1 MRLAW
6 GGSARLPREP
16 SSARAREFLSQEPKV
31 LALYESVLEELP
43 VRAGMRLLDVGCGAG
58 LFLRLAAQRGADVAG
73 IDADEA
79 FVEVARERVPS
90 ADIVVGDMHALPYDD
105 DCFDVVTGFD
115 AFRLA
120 SDPGSALRETGRV
133 ARPGAPVVI
142 AGWGRPERCEA
153 AGCVKALGGLQAPP
167 PAVALGPFELSEP
180 GAITAFAA
188 QGGLIPRARHEVQCV
203 WNYASEDELLTA
215 LGSTCFAVKAMEA
228 AGEERVTAAIL
239 ESVAPYRMS
248 GGGYRL
254 ENVFSYLIATT
265 QADR

>member
-1 MRLAW
+1 MTLPW
-6 GGSARLPREP
+6 IGSARVTREP
-16 SSARAREFLSQEPKV
+16 RRARARAFLSQEPKV

-79 FVEVARERVPS
+79 FVEIAHERVPS

-115 AFRLA
+115 AFQLA
-120 SDPGSALRETGRV
+120 SDPGRALRETGRV

-142 AGWGRPERCEA
+142 AGWGQPERCEA
-153 AGCVKALGGLQAPP
+153 AGCVKALGDLEATPP
-167 PAVALGPFELSEP
+167 TVTLDLFKLSDP

-188 QGGLIPRARHEVQCV
+188 QGDLIPGARHEVQCV
-203 WNYASEDELLTA
+203 WNYAGEDELLIA
-215 LGSTCFAVKAMEA
+215 LGSTGFAVKAAEA
-228 AGEERVTAAIL
+228 AGQQRVTAAIL

-248 GGGYRL
+248 DGGYRL

-265 QADR
+265 KQDH